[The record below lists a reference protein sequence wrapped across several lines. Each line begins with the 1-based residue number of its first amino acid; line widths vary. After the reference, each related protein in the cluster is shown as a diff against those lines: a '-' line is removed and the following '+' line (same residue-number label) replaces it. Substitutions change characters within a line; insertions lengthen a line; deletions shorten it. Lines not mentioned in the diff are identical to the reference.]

1 MVRKG
6 MVNIESFVA
15 RQPIFDREENVCA
28 YELLYRDG
36 FENAYNPNV
45 DGEEATSQVLTSSFG
60 VIGIQEITDGHRAFV
75 NFTEQLLIDEV
86 ATVFNPNTLVVE
98 ILENIEANNEVIQ
111 ACEKLKE
118 KGYTI
123 ALDDFVFAPQYL
135 PLVDIADI
143 IKVDFMISSWEERN
157 KLVHIAQKKDVDLLA
172 EKVETRAELEEAK
185 EMGYSYFQG
194 YFFSKPVILKGDD
207 LPVYPT
213 NYFRVLDELNDSEPD
228 LDKISKLIE
237 RDMSLSYKL
246 LRLIN
251 SAIFSL
257 REEINSIK
265 QALVLLGL
273 DEVKK
278 WFNLIIINELSSDDD
293 DEIIKLSLLRAKFIE
308 LLAGELN
315 VGTKQHNFF
324 LMGLFSLIDV
334 LMNRDLKEVLTELPI
349 AQEIKQGLLYCKGL
363 HGEVFSLALAYEKGN
378 WNQVQQMLT
387 KRDLQGE
394 DVRADYLKAVEWSN
408 QIVSNHI
415 KE

>member
-1 MVRKG
+1 MVRKE

-36 FENAYNPNV
+36 FENAYNPDVN
-45 DGEEATSQVLTSSFG
+45 GEEATSQVLTSSFG

-75 NFTEQLLIDEV
+75 NFTEQLLVDEV

-98 ILENIEANNEVIQ
+98 ILENIEPSTEVIK
-111 ACEKLKE
+111 ACKKLKE

-123 ALDDFVFAPQYL
+123 ALDDFIFDPEYL

-157 KLVHIAQKKDVDLLA
+157 RLVHIAQNKDIDLLA
-172 EKVETRAELEEAK
+172 EKVETRDELEEAK

-213 NYFRVLDELNDSEPD
+213 NYFRVLNELNNTEPD
-228 LDKISKLIE
+228 LDKISRLIE

-278 WFNLIIINELSSDDD
+278 WFNLIIINELSNED
-293 DEIIKLSLLRAKFIE
+293 DEEVIRLSLLRAKFIE
-308 LLAGELN
+308 LLAGNLN
-315 VGTKQHNFF
+315 VGDKQHNFF

-334 LMNRDLKEVLTELPI
+334 LMNRDLKELLTELPI
-349 AQEIKQGLLYCKGL
+349 AQEIKEGLLHHEGL
-363 HGEVFSLALAYEKGN
+363 HGEVFALALAYEKGE
-378 WNQVQQMLT
+378 WNKVQQLL
-387 KRDLQGE
+387 KEKDLQAEKIGE
-394 DVRADYLKAVEWSN
+394 DYLQAVEWSN
-408 QIVSNHI
+408 EIVSNHI